1 MSASVHTE
9 RLRRVADYSV
19 HESFQAETVDHEDH
33 TFCGI
38 MFDVT
43 VKATLPLD
51 YIEISHVWVRGA
63 LGDLTVWFT
72 EDGHAGKLSRR
83 ELWTQVFSGERRPS
97 PSALCPL
104 ELSSKIRVKPGERVG
119 LYVHST
125 RPGDEAIVYDNQRH
139 EASFEDRFLQVLPGV
154 AHISNRAFDPRGMW
168 GYAWRPNREFVGRL
182 SLGVRYLLWRPERA
196 VHQRFPRAYRRAA
209 LALIK
214 IAARPGTGL
223 NRCPCDI
230 PFLVM
235 QFCRWDWFGAL
246 GEDEDTLV
254 RTAQDLAAEDVGRHG
269 IDWRSQGTDYRQLL
283 VQHHRRNFGDGE
295 AAEEEEEDDD
305 DDDDDMQNSED
316 NDDDDDDDDDDDEDY
331 VDAGNAADDEG
342 ADAPA
347 TPTPAV
353 STGAEEGAVTAV
365 LATTA
370 KGK

>member
-1 MSASVHTE
+1 MAAAVHTE

-19 HESFQAETVDHEDH
+19 NESFHAETVDHEDH

-43 VKATLPLD
+43 VKTTLPLD

-97 PSALCPL
+97 PSALCQL
-104 ELSSKIRVKPGERVG
+104 ELSSKIRVKPGERIG

-182 SLGVRYLLWRPERA
+182 SFAVRYQLWRPERA
-196 VHQRFPRAYRRAA
+196 MHQRFPRAYRRAA
-209 LALIK
+209 LALLK

-235 QFCRWDWFGAL
+235 QYCRWDWFGAL
-246 GEDEDTLV
+246 GEDEDTMV
-254 RTAQDLAAEDVGRHG
+254 RTAEDLAAEDVGRHG
-269 IDWRSQGTDYRQLL
+269 IDWRSAGTDYRLLL

-295 AAEEEEEDDD
+295 AAEEEEEEDDMQDGEEEEDDD
-305 DDDDDMQNSED
+305 DDEDDDE
-316 NDDDDDDDDDDDEDY
+316 DDEDY
-331 VDAGNAADDEG
+331 VDADNAADDEG

-353 STGAEEGAVTAV
+353 ATGAEEGAVAAV